1 MKLDI
6 HFKELE
12 LLVLKMEASS
22 VKWRSDIFID
32 TFKSDLRIKLEE
44 EGIEVD
50 LSDISI
56 EPNGLLHYHG
66 EQILLHIK
74 EYADYGKG
82 GYGLPKFHFYDCRT
96 LKEMRSSGKFDRYVA
111 TQRKDG
117 TFLIDK
123 RIGDNHYL
131 NNTIVKLQCCKNCLY
146 WYNRNYQSNCTVYDF
161 DIDNFFQQVSNT
173 PIARKPIHTD
183 LTAPESGYTKDWND
197 VSLRMR
203 EKYRWI
209 CQKCYDDFN
218 HNRSYLQVHHI
229 NGVKSDNKEGNLKVL
244 CKYCHSQEPYHEHM
258 RN

>member
-6 HFKELE
+6 DFQDLE
-12 LLVLKMEASS
+12 KLVSNMGASPIE
-22 VKWRSDIFID
+22 W
-32 TFKSDLRIKLEE
+32 KSDVTIKAIESDWRIQLETK
-44 EGIEVD
+44 GIDVAID
-50 LSDISI
+50 DVSI
-56 EPNGLLHYHG
+56 ESSGLIKYNG

-74 EYADYGKG
+74 EVSSFGQRDQ
-82 GYGLPKFHFYDCRT
+82 LPKFHFYDCNT
-96 LKEMRSSGKFDRYVA
+96 LKKMRSSGRFDRYVV

-117 TFLIDK
+117 TFLVDK
-123 RIGDNHYL
+123 KL
-131 NNTIVKLQCCKNCLY
+131 NNYFYQRDCIIELHCCKNCLN
-146 WYNRNYQSNCTVYDF
+146 WYNRNYQNSCTVNDF
-161 DIDNFFQQVSNT
+161 DIDRFFFFFSNT
-173 PIARKPIHTD
+173 PIARKPIYTD
-183 LTAPESGYTKDWND
+183 LTAPTSGYTRDWND

-209 CQKCYDDFN
+209 CQKCYVNFN